1 MHSVTQE
8 TPQETQG
15 TPTPQEFGVGG
26 RITLAVMSDDYI
38 DVILTALAEAA
49 ADAAELDVVTDDVST
64 WATGDETALATYFA
78 RLIAAA
84 SRGGRHV
91 SATVMFSRGCPG
103 EVRCALPAGRG
114 LVSPLPVVPPT
125 GVTASA
131 QWALYPL
138 DDSGTADHMR
148 DIHAAIEAARE
159 NGSFVR
165 SDHYTTRLHGDVAT
179 ILETVAGGWVRVGC
193 TVPHVTTHVT
203 ISVNSPSEVTA

>member
-1 MHSVTQE
+1 VHSVTQE
-8 TPQETQG
+8 TPQET
-15 TPTPQEFGVGG
+15 PTLQQFGVGG

-64 WATGDETALATYFA
+64 WATGDETALAVYFA

-148 DIHAAIEAARE
+148 DIYAAIDAARE
-159 NGSFVR
+159 NGTFVR
-165 SDHYTTRLHGDVAT
+165 SDHYVTRLRGDVAT
-179 ILETVAGGWVRVGC
+179 ILETVAGGWVRVGR

-203 ISVNSPSEVTA
+203 VSVNSPSEVTE